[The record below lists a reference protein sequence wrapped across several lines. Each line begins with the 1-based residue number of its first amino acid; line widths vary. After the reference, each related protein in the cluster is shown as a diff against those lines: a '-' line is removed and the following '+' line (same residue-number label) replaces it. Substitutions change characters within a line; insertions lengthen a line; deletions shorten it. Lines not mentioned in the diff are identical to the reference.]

1 MASITQTQSSFLRN
15 ALRGN
20 GLFSAVSGL
29 ITALAAGALV
39 QFIGAGNNIFYI
51 VIGIGL
57 LFHAA
62 NLFFNT
68 RSERINPMFAWY
80 AIIGDVVWV
89 IGTAAILL
97 TDAFSLT
104 SEGKWLLFIIGDIV
118 LTFAVVQ
125 YIGLRRM
132 NRA

>member
-1 MASITQTQSSFLRN
+1 
-15 ALRGN
+15 
-20 GLFSAVSGL
+20 
-29 ITALAAGALV
+29 
-39 QFIGAGNNIFYI
+39 
-51 VIGIGL
+51 
-57 LFHAA
+57 
-62 NLFFNT
+62 
-68 RSERINPMFAWY
+68 MFAWY